1 MNNSEFEEIIS
12 ASTLLDEEMEALR
25 GGAEGAK
32 VQCGGGV
39 IARCDIGTDDG
50 KVQEPDQ
57 H

>member
-25 GGAEGAK
+25 GGAEGVK

-39 IARCDIGTDDG
+39 IARCDMGTDDQPTQQPEQ
-50 KVQEPDQ
+50 K
-57 H
+57 

>member
-32 VQCGGGV
+32 IQCGE
-39 IARCDIGTDDG
+39 IGRAH
-50 KVQEPDQ
+50 V
-57 H
+57 